1 MVGRAYMLGLI
12 STVRNSYVRTCVKF
26 TFANKIEAMYQR
38 SLVSVKV
45 ETRSTSRLISTLYI
59 MSLFYL
65 RD

>member
-1 MVGRAYMLGLI
+1 MVGRAYTLGLI
-12 STVRNSYVRTCVKF
+12 STVAYSYVRTCVKF
-26 TFANKIEAMYQR
+26 TVANKIEAMYQR

-45 ETRSTSRLISTLYI
+45 EPPSTSRLISSLYI